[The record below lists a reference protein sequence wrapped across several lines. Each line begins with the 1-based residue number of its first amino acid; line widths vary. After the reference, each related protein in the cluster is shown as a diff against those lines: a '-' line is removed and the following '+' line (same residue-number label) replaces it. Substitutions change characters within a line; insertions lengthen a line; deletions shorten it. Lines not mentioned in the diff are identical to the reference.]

1 MLYTPRGLD
10 IPTVQVVINHNTP
23 GLPKIYIHRVG
34 RTARAGEQVQV
45 WEVLVEVRDSGEL
58 RSVLQKSQ
66 WGAPYWGADP
76 GTRETETSA
85 LIVPPACN
93 QETGCWAGRGL
104 PSHLLAPEPCLRL
117 L

>member
-45 WEVLVEVRDSGEL
+45 WEVLVVVRDSGEL
-58 RSVLQKSQ
+58 RSVLQKQRVSGGHLIGMLTQ
-66 WGAPYWGADP
+66 GP
-76 GTRETETSA
+76 GR
-85 LIVPPACN
+85 
-93 QETGCWAGRGL
+93 
-104 PSHLLAPEPCLRL
+104 HLL
-117 L
+117 